1 MLPGDEDNPAH
12 KDWKESVITYMR
24 DGVLKFNDLKSK
36 DLKRKGIESKV
47 KTPPR
52 PSNDPYVGFV
62 DLLNRDQDG
71 TAFQFW
77 KEMKECN
84 KVCVTAGHPTEFL
97 AFEKSLTNFAKAL
110 TNNWN
115 MDNLIHH
122 LYTDS
127 GGR

>member
-24 DGVLKFNDLKSK
+24 DGVLKFNDLK
-36 DLKRKGIESKV
+36 ESNV

-62 DLLNRDQDG
+62 DLLKDK

-84 KVCVTAGHPTEFL
+84 KVCVTADQPIEFL
-97 AFEKSLTNFAKAL
+97 AFQKGQTNLAKARVL
-110 TNNWN
+110 QV
-115 MDNLIHH
+115 
-122 LYTDS
+122 
-127 GGR
+127 